1 MICVTKFV
9 LRSSFKIERT
19 CGMMKMLC
27 FENHFILSSSNLCRM
42 QQVAVVVAVAALTA
56 VVQLPVVLLQ
66 VALKAVVQS
75 PIPLSKQLSQQLS
88 QRKRGKLR

>member
-1 MICVTKFV
+1 MICLTKFV
-9 LRSSFKIERT
+9 LRRSFKIERT
-19 CGMMKMLC
+19 CDMMKMLC
-27 FENHFILSSSNLCRM
+27 FKNNHFILSSSNLCRM

-56 VVQLPVVLLQ
+56 VVQLPV
-66 VALKAVVQS
+66 ALKAVVQS